1 MSNTDKKLRELAKRH
16 AELSSDIKTSSEQ
29 RNLELSYCK
38 GAKDEDGKYYESC
51 YEMVYSMTGES
62 MEHREGISF
71 DEMLFN
77 YGCRHCNSARTLKH
91 HIGKLKQERGRIHS
105 VITQIGKTL

>member
-1 MSNTDKKLRELAKRH
+1 MSDVGERLKDLARRH
-16 AELSSDIKTSSEQ
+16 AELSSDIKINSE
-29 RNLELSYCK
+29 RRIIELGYCK
-38 GAKDEDGKYYESC
+38 GAQDGDGKYYESC

-77 YGCRHCNSARTLKH
+77 YGCRHCCAARDLKK
-91 HIGKLKQERGRIHS
+91 HIGRLKQERGRIHS
-105 VITQIGKTL
+105 ALTNIGKTL